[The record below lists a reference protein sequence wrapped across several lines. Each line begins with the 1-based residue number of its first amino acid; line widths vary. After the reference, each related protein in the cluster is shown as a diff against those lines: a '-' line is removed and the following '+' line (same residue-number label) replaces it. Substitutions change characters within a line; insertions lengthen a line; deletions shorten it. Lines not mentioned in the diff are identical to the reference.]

1 MTTGLPV
8 AKELERPPDLMSK
21 LPSQSMPLQS
31 LPAKGVAA
39 IAISAANN
47 PTASVHQAFPK
58 QATTGV
64 TRVVQSDGWQVAKS
78 ETDPVEVREILGEYF
93 GYVRNFDPFK
103 GFGFIFCKE
112 LFDAF
117 NVDVYVHGDSCAE
130 FGTGAEVKFEAY
142 MYNGKVQGRN
152 LEDATGKV
160 QAPAPAP
167 RNEIGTF
174 VGEVKVFHWDRG
186 YGFIGCDALR
196 AKGYNCDPFVHHT
209 QIKDFWPGQL
219 VAFKAYENAGKLLAR
234 DLKEGVENQRNS

>member
-1 MTTGLPV
+1 M
-8 AKELERPPDLMSK
+8 
-21 LPSQSMPLQS
+21 
-31 LPAKGVAA
+31 
-39 IAISAANN
+39 
-47 PTASVHQAFPK
+47 
-58 QATTGV
+58 TGV
-64 TRVVQSDGWQVAKS
+64 TRVMQSDGWQVAKS
-78 ETDPVEVREILGEYF
+78 ETDPAEVREILGEYY
-93 GYVRNFDPFK
+93 GVIRNFDPFK

-112 LFDAF
+112 LYDAF

-160 QAPAPAP
+160 QEPAPAP
-167 RNEIGTF
+167 PNEIGTF

-209 QIKDFWPGQL
+209 EIKDFWPGQL

-234 DLKEGVENQRNS
+234 DLKERGRKSVENQRKS